1 MSTRKVLER
10 IDAQHE
16 TPPPAVCGRLHV
28 AVPKSDQLPP
38 AGGGSLTPTDICCLI
53 TTEYAEQALS
63 GDFRDAAREIAGVE
77 PPGLH

>member
-16 TPPPAVCGRLHV
+16 TPPPAVCGCLHV
-28 AVPKSDQLPP
+28 AVLKSDQLPLV
-38 AGGGSLTPTDICCLI
+38 GGGSLPAQQGVFVEAI
-53 TTEYAEQALS
+53 YS